1 MCHLDMHTHWLVTHW
16 QTDLRTCGHMTNEP
30 FCFMSTWK
38 KLNRVLIEINSNG
51 CMRPM
56 ACYQLISIIR
66 QGTFF
71 FMSTRNKTEMDPKK
85 RSLSMLHY
93 DVSRGQSYGKHCRNA
108 LYGRLQEASQPQF
121 APAGPLIINYNHAP
135 GSLFFH
141 VDPKQNRDGPEK
153 KPGSEHAIVDV

>member
-1 MCHLDMHTHWLVTHW
+1 
-16 QTDLRTCGHMTNEP
+16 
-30 FCFMSTWK
+30 
-38 KLNRVLIEINSNG
+38 
-51 CMRPM
+51 
-56 ACYQLISIIR
+56 
-66 QGTFF
+66 
-71 FMSTRNKTEMDPKK
+71 MSTRNKTEMDPKK

-153 KPGSEHAIVDV
+153 NQARNTLLWTYNDVLARFACILRVLSFHAHFFFSRRHEKTVHMHQESAGAAAGRSTTHQCSHIQTTEAN

>member
-1 MCHLDMHTHWLVTHW
+1 
-16 QTDLRTCGHMTNEP
+16 
-30 FCFMSTWK
+30 
-38 KLNRVLIEINSNG
+38 
-51 CMRPM
+51 MRPM
-56 ACYQLISIIR
+56 TCYQLISIIR
-66 QGTFF
+66 QGIFF
-71 FMSTRNKTEMDPKK
+71 HVDPRENRDGPEK
-85 RSLSMLHY
+85 RSLSMLYY

-153 KPGSEHAIVDV
+153 SQARNTLLWTYNDVLARFACILRVLFFMHISFFHVDMKKRFI